1 MIMTKRR
8 EEIEA
13 VKVPGEVYQELLLE
27 NLQEIG
33 HQEES

>member
-1 MIMTKRR
+1 MIMSKRR

-27 NLQEIG
+27 IG